1 MKNPN
6 GCSTS
11 SLEEVFEI
19 NKSKLL
25 KLYKEK
31 LFLKTKIIK
40 TFIIFLFLSLFIF
53 SGNSYAQIKIGYVDS
68 EVILKQL
75 PEYQKIMDE
84 LEALQKLYLDTIQTK
99 ENELKEK
106 AENFKTKYEEAEAL
120 VSSGQITSEEIKQLE
135 AELAN
140 LQNEIRTLDE
150 GLAIYKQKVQN
161 DLLQKQAELFEPI
174 KEKVTKVIEEVAKQM
189 KINFVFDKADGILL
203 YGDKEFD
210 ITFKV
215 LDKLK

>member
-1 MKNPN
+1 MK
-6 GCSTS
+6 T
-11 SLEEVFEI
+11 
-19 NKSKLL
+19 
-25 KLYKEK
+25 
-31 LFLKTKIIK
+31 TIIK
-40 TFIIFLFLSLFIF
+40 TFILFLFFSLFVF
-53 SGNSYAQIKIGYVDS
+53 SGNSYAQVKIGYVDS
-68 EVILKQL
+68 EIILKQL
-75 PEYQKIMDE
+75 PEYKKITDE

-120 VSSGQITSEEIKQLE
+120 VSSGQVTSEEEIQQLE
-135 AELAN
+135 DELAQ

-150 GLAIYKQKVQN
+150 ELAIYKQGIQN
-161 DLLQKQAELFEPI
+161 DLMQKQAELFEPV
-174 KEKVTKVIEEVAKQM
+174 KEKVTKVIEEVAKKM